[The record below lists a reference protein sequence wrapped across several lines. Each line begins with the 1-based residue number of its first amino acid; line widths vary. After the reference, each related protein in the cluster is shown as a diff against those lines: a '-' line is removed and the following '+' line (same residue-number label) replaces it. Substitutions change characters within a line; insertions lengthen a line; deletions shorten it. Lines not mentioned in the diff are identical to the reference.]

1 MATVEYDIAI
11 IGGGIN
17 GCGIARD
24 AAGRGYSVL
33 LCEQG
38 DFASGTS
45 SESTKLIHGGLRYL
59 EFYEFRLVREALM
72 ERELLWAMAP
82 HIIWP
87 LRFILPHHKGLRPAW
102 FLRLGLFIYDHL
114 GGRKLLPGTRTID
127 LAADPADKPL
137 RPGFSKAFEYSDC
150 WVDDARLVILNARDA
165 ADRGAV
171 LKTRTKITSARRD
184 GGVWTITMRDG
195 ETGAAENTTARLLV
209 NAAGPWVD
217 KVLDDAL
224 GQQAAHNVRLVKG
237 SHIVVRALFDH
248 DKAYIFQNADGRIIF
263 AIPYERDFTLIGTTD
278 EDFDG
283 DPGSVAISDE
293 EIDYLSEAAS
303 EYFSQA
309 VRRDDIVWTYS
320 GVRPLFDDGASKA
333 QEVTREYILK
343 ADGDAQSGALIN
355 IFGGKITTFRRL
367 AEAAVDMADD
377 LLGKLGP
384 TWTAH
389 AALPGGDFAVD
400 GFDAEVETLRR
411 SCPVLDGDHAR
422 RLVRAYGT
430 RARQIVAGVTD
441 KSDWGEQFGAD
452 LTERE
457 VRYLIDN
464 EWARS
469 ADDVLWRRSKL
480 GLRLSDAEA
489 ERLDAWMQAA
499 RGGKNEAVRHHED
512 DEIGVSGSGSMVR

>member
-1 MATVEYDIAI
+1 MRREAGLAQAEYDIAI

-45 SESTKLIHGGLRYL
+45 CVSTKLIHGGLRYL
-59 EFYEFRLVREALM
+59 EFFEFRLVRKALM
-72 ERELLWAMAP
+72 EREVLWAMAP

-102 FLRLGLFIYDHL
+102 LLRLGLFIYDHL
-114 GGRKLLPGTRTID
+114 GGRKLLPGTRTVN
-127 LAADPADKPL
+127 LSADPAGKPL

-150 WVDDARLVILNARDA
+150 WVDDARLVVLNARDA
-165 ADRGAV
+165 TDRGAV
-171 LKTRTKITSARRD
+171 LKTRTRITSARR
-184 GGVWTITMRDG
+184 GGGIWTITMRDG
-195 ETGAAENTTARLLV
+195 ETGATQDTKARLLV

-217 KVLDDAL
+217 KVLDNAL
-224 GQQAAHNVRLVKG
+224 GQKAAHNVRLVKG

-283 DPGSVAISDE
+283 DPCTVAISE
-293 EIDYLSEAAS
+293 EETDYLCAAAS

-309 VRRDDIVWTYS
+309 VGREDIVWTYS

-333 QEVTREYILK
+333 QEVTREYVVK
-343 ADGDAQSGALIN
+343 ADGDAQSGPLIN
-355 IFGGKITTFRRL
+355 IFGGKITTYRRL
-367 AEAAVDMADD
+367 AEAAVNMADD
-377 LLGKLGP
+377 MLGKHGP
-384 TWTAH
+384 NWTTGAT
-389 AALPGGDFAVD
+389 LPGGDFAID
-400 GFDAEVETLRR
+400 SFAAEVEALRQ
-411 SCPVLDGDHAR
+411 SCPVLEDDHAR

-430 RARQIVAGVTD
+430 RARRIAAGVTD
-441 KSDWGEQFGAD
+441 KSHWGESFGAD

-457 VRYLIDN
+457 VRYLIDE
-464 EWARS
+464 EWART
-469 ADDVLWRRSKL
+469 AEDVLWRRSKL
-480 GLRLSDAEA
+480 GLRFSDAEA
-489 ERLDAWMQAA
+489 VRLDAWIRDA
-499 RGGKNEAVRHHED
+499 RGGQQD
-512 DEIGVSGSGSMVR
+512 DKREITCSGSMAR